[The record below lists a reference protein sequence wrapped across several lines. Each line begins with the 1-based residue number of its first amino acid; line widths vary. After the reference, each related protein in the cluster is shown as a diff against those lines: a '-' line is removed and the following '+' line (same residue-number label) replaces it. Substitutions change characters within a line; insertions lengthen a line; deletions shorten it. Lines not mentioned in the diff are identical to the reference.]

1 MLFVFSGLQPQT
13 YYFVINFVT
22 ENIITREVSVM
33 NKFMTILITMIVIL
47 TMLSCTNTVK
57 SDNEAVNMETN
68 QGSNAATEQY
78 SGITVTPS
86 ADSASDE
93 EMIDTVNL
101 PEEFYMYRNFKTANT
116 FSYMNTKRCD
126 FDVKEETTLKI
137 KSEIDNGSLSL
148 MIKTHGSDEVIY
160 EAEDLKNVEDS
171 VTLQPG
177 KYSLVLKGSLAKG
190 YLHITSG

>member
-33 NKFMTILITMIVIL
+33 KKFMTILITMIVIL

-190 YLHITSG
+190 YLYITSG

>member
-1 MLFVFSGLQPQT
+1 MK
-13 YYFVINFVT
+13 
-22 ENIITREVSVM
+22 
-33 NKFMTILITMIVIL
+33 KFMTILITMIVIL

-190 YLHITSG
+190 YLYITSG